1 MGASGLMVRP
11 RKQVIELS
19 PLDQIRRTE
28 AENTRGIAVAREA
41 AELTVGKEKTRAK
54 ELFRKIREVGRRDG
68 QTRYKEILSEAED
81 KAGLIVAQAQNE
93 AEELHRKGQLCMN
106 TAVCDAV
113 NIIIGLDEMV
123 KDE

>member
-1 MGASGLMVRP
+1 MLTP
-11 RKQVIELS
+11 RKHVAELS

-41 AELTVGKEKTRAK
+41 AELTVEKEKTRAK

-68 QTRYKEILSEAED
+68 QTRYKEILSKAED
-81 KAGLIVAQAQNE
+81 EARLIVAQAQNE
-93 AEELHRKGQLCMN
+93 AEELHRKGQLCMS

-113 NIIIGLDEMV
+113 NIIIGLDEKV